1 MQTLSTPYFGP
12 RTPNI
17 RDTLHGLICPLRSVV
32 SFFAPWIRTATPTR
46 VNTSTHQAPSK
57 LPAPMRTQCAANAS
71 SFKAP
76 ALVAASPSLANPV
89 RSLRVIDG
97 SCSTQSAGR
106 MKIVGRFS
114 DVCAELDRMC
124 QHESSH

>member
-1 MQTLSTPYFGP
+1 
-12 RTPNI
+12 
-17 RDTLHGLICPLRSVV
+17 
-32 SFFAPWIRTATPTR
+32 
-46 VNTSTHQAPSK
+46 
-57 LPAPMRTQCAANAS
+57 
-71 SFKAP
+71 
-76 ALVAASPSLANPV
+76 LVAASPSLANPV